1 MYNQKQI
8 NMKEEQLELDGLIV
22 TFEYDKRFAEP
33 VVGYMI
39 DYWFWEV
46 LSVEVASDLLYDSY
60 DILDKLSVKD
70 FGKIDDE
77 IEEYLN
83 NK

>member
-1 MYNQKQI
+1 MNEQ
-8 NMKEEQLELDGLIV
+8 QLELDGLIV

-33 VVGYMI
+33 EVGYMI

-46 LSVEVASDLLYDSY
+46 ISVEVASDVLYDAY

-70 FGKIDDE
+70 LNRIDAE

>member
-1 MYNQKQI
+1 MN
-8 NMKEEQLELDGLIV
+8 EEQLELDGLIV

-33 VVGYMI
+33 EVGYMI

-46 LSVEVASDLLYDSY
+46 LSVEVASDVLHDAY
-60 DILDKLSVKD
+60 DILDKLSIKD
-70 FGKIDDE
+70 LGRIDDE
-77 IEEYLN
+77 IEEYLK

>member
-1 MYNQKQI
+1 M
-8 NMKEEQLELDGLIV
+8 EEQLELDGIIV

-33 VVGYMI
+33 EVGYMI
-39 DYWFWEV
+39 DYWFWDV
-46 LSVEVASDLLYDSY
+46 IDVEVASDVLYESY
-60 DILDKLSVKD
+60 SILDKLSVKD
-70 FGKIDDE
+70 LNRIDAE

>member
-1 MYNQKQI
+1 MN
-8 NMKEEQLELDGLIV
+8 EEQLELDGLIV

-33 VVGYMI
+33 EVGYMI

-46 LSVEVASDLLYDSY
+46 LSVEVASDVLYDSY

-70 FGKIDDE
+70 LGKIDDE
-77 IEEYLN
+77 IGEYLN